1 MNSTTPFFLGA
12 LACIG
17 LALSACGA
25 TPPAPASS
33 LRTSA
38 QSTDARPI
46 TIVSGTYGQ
55 NCGTALGNATR
66 ELSHQCDGRRTCSYV
81 LPPAT
86 RNAKPACR
94 RDFRAEWRCSDTE
107 LHTASLSAGAR
118 SGDVLVLSCERENG
132 AGK

>member
-1 MNSTTPFFLGA
+1 MDSTTRSFLGA

-17 LALSACGA
+17 LALPACGA
-25 TPPAPASS
+25 TPPAPASG
-33 LRTSA
+33 LRTAA

-55 NCGTALGNATR
+55 NCGTAHGNATL

-86 RNAKPACR
+86 RNAKTGCR
-94 RDFRAEWRCSDTE
+94 RDFHAEWRCSDTE
-107 LHTASLSAGAR
+107 FHTASLSAGAR
-118 SGDVLVLSCERENG
+118 SGDVLVLSCEKENG